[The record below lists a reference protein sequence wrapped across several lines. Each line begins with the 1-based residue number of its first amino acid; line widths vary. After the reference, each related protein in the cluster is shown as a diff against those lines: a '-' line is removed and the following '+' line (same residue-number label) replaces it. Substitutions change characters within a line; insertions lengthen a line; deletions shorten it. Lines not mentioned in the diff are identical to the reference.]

1 MTSDGSIVFE
11 ASIND
16 KNAQTKLN
24 QLKDK
29 IQRLQNSLEK
39 STGEQSNIKKKLDSA
54 KAAAQETEKEIKRI
68 MEALQAELALNE
80 DIASGKVSLSDEEL
94 QRAAERQDALV
105 AKLKEQQVLLK
116 KQDSTVQSLGRQYDR
131 VTEKIE
137 SQTQELNRTKEEAAE
152 YARQVIE
159 ASKSQNVMTD
169 MAKKRLRLWRN

>member
-105 AKLKEQQVLLK
+105 AKL
-116 KQDSTVQSLGRQYDR
+116 RQHR
-131 VTEKIE
+131 
-137 SQTQELNRTKEEAAE
+137 
-152 YARQVIE
+152 
-159 ASKSQNVMTD
+159 M
-169 MAKKRLRLWRN
+169 KR

>member
-68 MEALQAELALNE
+68 
-80 DIASGKVSLSDEEL
+80 I
-94 QRAAERQDALV
+94 LV
-105 AKLKEQQVLLK
+105 GLISMVYGNQMMC
-116 KQDSTVQSLGRQYDR
+116 T
-131 VTEKIE
+131 
-137 SQTQELNRTKEEAAE
+137 
-152 YARQVIE
+152 
-159 ASKSQNVMTD
+159 
-169 MAKKRLRLWRN
+169 LW